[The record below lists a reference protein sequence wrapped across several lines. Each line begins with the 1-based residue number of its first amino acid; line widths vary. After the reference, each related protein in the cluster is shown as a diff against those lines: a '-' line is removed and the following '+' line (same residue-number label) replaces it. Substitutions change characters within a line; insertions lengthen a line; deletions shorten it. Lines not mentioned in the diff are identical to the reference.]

1 MSLSK
6 WPFISGIVLLLC
18 FQVIGGSYTYDQQRV
33 SDQEYH
39 LRNFNNLRL
48 EEARANPDYDYSIV
62 RASGTTLWQRIKNWF
77 ANFFSKLFSNG
88 NTGMILQI
96 IIYALIIGT
105 AIFSILKFMGT
116 NPANLLS
123 RSKNQNFP
131 YTVAEENIHEMDFEK
146 EIGLAI
152 DIHNYRLATRLI
164 YLQALKLLSDLE
176 LIHWKPGKTNAEYFY
191 ELNAGILRSR
201 FSSLGHIFEYAWY
214 GGFEIEKSIMERA
227 RENLMEIKNQLKSV
241 EN

>member
-6 WPFISGIVLLLC
+6 WPLITVLIALLC
-18 FQVIGGSYTYDQQRV
+18 SQGIEGSCNNVRQNV
-33 SDQEYH
+33 SEQEYH
-39 LRNFNNLRL
+39 LRDFNKLRL

-62 RASGTTLWQRIKNWF
+62 RGSGTTLWQRIKNWF
-77 ANFFSKLFSNG
+77 AEFFSRLFSNG
-88 NTGMILQI
+88 NTGMIIQV
-96 IIYALIIGT
+96 IIYTLIIGS
-105 AIFSILKFMGT
+105 AIFSILKFIGA
-116 NPANLLS
+116 NPANLL
-123 RSKNQNFP
+123 RNSKTQSFP
-131 YTVAEENIHEMDFEK
+131 YTVSEENIHEMDFEK
-146 EIGLAI
+146 EIGIAI
-152 DIHNYRLATRLI
+152 DSHNYRLATRLI

-214 GGFEIEKSIMERA
+214 GGFEIEKNIMERA
-227 RENLMEIKNQLKSV
+227 RENFLDIKNQLKSG